1 MGKATQDLRKEHD
14 AVLYVMQ
21 LMDKMMLQ
29 DSKENESMLLYYD
42 EVLYFLK
49 TFVDKCHHGKEE
61 NFLFKELQSKGIP
74 NDGGPIG
81 VMLQEHALGRSYIAQ
96 MSETL
101 EAKSV
106 DGFNAVAAN
115 YCDLLRNHI
124 EKEDRILFT
133 LADQTIDEV
142 GQEQLFEEFEQFEE
156 NVIGHGL
163 HEKLHARIDKWA
175 DVFDAD

>member
-61 NFLFKELQSKGIP
+61 NLLFKELQSKGTP

-96 MSETL
+96 MGETL

-115 YCDLLRNHI
+115 YCDL
-124 EKEDRILFT
+124 
-133 LADQTIDEV
+133 
-142 GQEQLFEEFEQFEE
+142 
-156 NVIGHGL
+156 
-163 HEKLHARIDKWA
+163 
-175 DVFDAD
+175 

>member
-1 MGKATQDLRKEHD
+1 
-14 AVLYVMQ
+14 
-21 LMDKMMLQ
+21 
-29 DSKENESMLLYYD
+29 
-42 EVLYFLK
+42 
-49 TFVDKCHHGKEE
+49 
-61 NFLFKELQSKGIP
+61 
-74 NDGGPIG
+74 
-81 VMLQEHALGRSYIAQ
+81 MLQEHALGRSYIAQ

-101 EAKSV
+101 EAKNV

-142 GQEQLFEEFEQFEE
+142 GQEQLFEEFEKFEE

>member
-14 AVLYVMQ
+14 AVLYVLQ

-29 DSKENESMLLYYD
+29 DSKESDVMLLYYD

-61 NFLFKELQSKGIP
+61 NFLFKELHSKGIQ

-101 EAKSV
+101 EAKNV
-106 DGFNAVAAN
+106 DGFNGVAAN

-133 LADQTIDEV
+133 LADQMIDEA

-156 NVIGHGL
+156 NVIGNGL
-163 HEKLHARIDKWA
+163 HEKLHTRIDKWA